1 MLTLR
6 IRNSTALAAVIVAL
20 SLFPGPGRAAQTLMV
35 TLDGTST
42 SLTQSTKYH
51 CHDLIAGQLTCY
63 RSASRRDADV
73 TRLLEHR
80 RANALGATATG
91 YVIAYAG
98 ISYTVSSVVLTQNYA
113 NLATIGWDNVIS
125 SYKVFTNLTG
135 AFYSNTYYAGLTQY
149 YCCFRDVPYVG
160 DGYNDTFSSFRLP

>member
-1 MLTLR
+1 MLTSR
-6 IRNSTALAAVIVAL
+6 VRRSTALTVIVAL
-20 SLFPGPGRAAQTLMV
+20 ILFAGPGRTAQTLAV
-35 TLDGTST
+35 TLDGTSA
-42 SLTQSTKYH
+42 SLAQATRYH

-73 TRLLEHR
+73 TRLFEQRH
-80 RANALGATATG
+80 ANPLGATATG

-98 ISYTVSSVVLTQNYA
+98 ISYTVRSVVLTQNYA

-125 SYKVFTNLTG
+125 SYRVFTNLTG

-160 DGYNDTFSSFRLP
+160 DSYNDTFSSFSLP